1 MKYTRKIDFSQKD
14 QNPITCMY
22 YKKSKKKKKIL
33 WKTVLIIP
41 VYRYSLL
48 V

>member
-1 MKYTRKIDFSQKD
+1 MKKD
-14 QNPITCMY
+14 RFF
-22 YKKSKKKKKIL
+22 SKKIKIVLLVFSIKKVNF

-41 VYRYSLL
+41 VYRYSFL

>member
-22 YKKSKKKKKIL
+22 YKKSKKKIFGKQ
-33 WKTVLIIP
+33 
-41 VYRYSLL
+41 Y
-48 V
+48 

>member
-22 YKKSKKKKKIL
+22 YKKSKKKKKFFG
-33 WKTVLIIP
+33 KQ
-41 VYRYSLL
+41 Y
-48 V
+48 

>member
-22 YKKSKKKKKIL
+22 YKKSKKKKNL

-41 VYRYSLL
+41 GYRYSFL